1 MRGKDKEF
9 SKGFFE
15 DVQDI
20 LKLCA
25 EEKTNNCDLTLEFD
39 CGKLNMH
46 IVFSVDHT
54 EDEDE

>member
-1 MRGKDKEF
+1 MYKEF
-9 SKGFFE
+9 SKGFVE
-15 DVQDI
+15 GVQDI
-20 LKLCA
+20 LKFCA
-25 EEKTNNCDLTLEFD
+25 EKKTNNCDLTLEYD